1 MESKDVQNFPGEK
14 KRKKKKNNKKKQ
26 KMKDVKEENF
36 IPN

>member
-1 MESKDVQNFPGEK
+1 MQSKDVQNFPGEK

>member
-1 MESKDVQNFPGEK
+1 MQSKDVQNFPGEK
-14 KRKKKKNNKKKQ
+14 KRKKKKNNKKNQ